1 MRLKISIAISKI
13 AGFASQKLLGKSG
26 ATIPGY
32 LLLKIYP
39 KALVELGKNRI
50 IVLVSGTNGKTST
63 TRALT
68 KLISQL
74 GTTVSNGTGSNLD
87 RGVATALMKKS
98 EFAVLE
104 VDELHLINVAKAL
117 NPRAILLL
125 NLTRDQLHRMHEV
138 KKVSQRWHDLAGQ
151 LPSTLFIG
159 DIDDPFVSYALSA
172 SNLKKS
178 ISFGGRPHEDGAVCP
193 ACGTYLNWSSSGY
206 KCSCGLSNQGADI
219 KFSAD
224 SAAMRNALMANA
236 VGEIL
241 GAQPGEIN
249 KDELERAVTKDI
261 NNSKVKIRLTKNP
274 ASWREALSGLSQN
287 KIILIL
293 NAREVDGIDTSWLWD
308 IDFSTLAKKE
318 VVVTGERAL
327 DLMYR
332 LHVQGINAK
341 EVKTF
346 SEAVNSFAS
355 GSNIETLAAY
365 TAFHAIAGAN

>member
-104 VDELHLINVAKAL
+104 VDELHLTNVARAL

-178 ISFGGRPHEDGAVCP
+178 ISFGGRAHAAQLARARNRNQPHV
-193 ACGTYLNWSSSGY
+193 
-206 KCSCGLSNQGADI
+206 
-219 KFSAD
+219 
-224 SAAMRNALMANA
+224 
-236 VGEIL
+236 
-241 GAQPGEIN
+241 
-249 KDELERAVTKDI
+249 
-261 NNSKVKIRLTKNP
+261 
-274 ASWREALSGLSQN
+274 
-287 KIILIL
+287 
-293 NAREVDGIDTSWLWD
+293 
-308 IDFSTLAKKE
+308 
-318 VVVTGERAL
+318 
-327 DLMYR
+327 
-332 LHVQGINAK
+332 
-341 EVKTF
+341 
-346 SEAVNSFAS
+346 
-355 GSNIETLAAY
+355 
-365 TAFHAIAGAN
+365 

>member
-1 MRLKISIAISKI
+1 MRLKISIAISKV

-39 KALVELGKNRI
+39 KALFELGKNRI
-50 IVLVSGTNGKTST
+50 IILVSGTNGKTST

-74 GTTVSNGTGSNLD
+74 GATVSNSTGSNLD
-87 RGVATALMKKS
+87 RGVATALMRKS

-104 VDELHLINVAKAL
+104 VDELHLTNVARAL

-138 KKVSQRWHDLAGQ
+138 KKVSQRWHDLAGE

-159 DIDDPFVSYALSA
+159 DIDDPFVSYALSS

-178 ISFGGRPHEDGAVCP
+178 ISFGGRAHEDGAVCP
-193 ACGTYLNWSSSGY
+193 ACGIYLKWNSTGY

-219 KFSAD
+219 RLSAD

-241 GAQPGEIN
+241 GARAGEIN
-249 KDELERAVTKDI
+249 KEELERAVTKDI
-261 NNSKVKIRLTKNP
+261 NNSRVKIRLTKNP

-308 IDFSTLAKKE
+308 VSYASLRGKK
-318 VVVTGERAL
+318 VVVCGERGL
-327 DLMYR
+327 DFAYR
-332 LHVQGINAK
+332 LSVEGVSNECVATFDEALTHFSGLV
-341 EVKTF
+341 EV
-346 SEAVNSFAS
+346 
-355 GSNIETLAAY
+355 LAAY
-365 TAFHAIAGAN
+365 TAFFKLVSA